1 MHSLLFFSVIHRKS
15 HPAIVF
21 GGEMNTQ
28 NDYLKYSIQWWMKI
42 IICSSC
48 YLFSS
53 FWSASLP
60 WSYVRFHTN
69 SSPYK
74 WFIKYI
80 WSFFIVFMKSP
91 TEIHA
96 VEIPRSPLEFHRRL
110 VQHKAKH
117 FFRDFFRPFYIQA
130 LKKPLFK
137 GLTYFMVPVPRIELS
152 AEHYH
157 CSVLPL
163 YYTGRYALWL
173 ESYYIII
180 GIADFFNHKT
190 KFFSFFPDTLSG
202 VGKLQQSA
210 AP

>member
-1 MHSLLFFSVIHRKS
+1 
-15 HPAIVF
+15 
-21 GGEMNTQ
+21 
-28 NDYLKYSIQWWMKI
+28 
-42 IICSSC
+42 
-48 YLFSS
+48 
-53 FWSASLP
+53 
-60 WSYVRFHTN
+60 
-69 SSPYK
+69 
-74 WFIKYI
+74 
-80 WSFFIVFMKSP
+80 MKSP

-163 YYTGRYALWL
+163 YYTGRDAL
-173 ESYYIII
+173 
-180 GIADFFNHKT
+180 
-190 KFFSFFPDTLSG
+190 
-202 VGKLQQSA
+202 
-210 AP
+210 